1 MCYNYIEVDSV
12 SIEVETLKKKD
23 IDSYIRLID
32 DIFGYK
38 GSIETIEKLIK
49 KHKVLVIK
57 KDEEVVA
64 SVVLEERFE
73 YIKNQKY
80 YYINDLGVKKE
91 YRRRGYASKLFEK
104 IEELV
109 KENDIKYLELT
120 SGNQRRQAHYFYQ
133 QKQFKIKDTMVFVK
147 FYD

>member
-1 MCYNYIEVDSV
+1 M

-23 IDSYIRLID
+23 IDSYIKFID
-32 DIFGYK
+32 EIFGYK
-38 GSIETIEKLIK
+38 SDKEVIEKLIR

-64 SVVLEERFE
+64 SVTLEERFE

-80 YYINDLGVKKE
+80 YYISYLGVKKE
-91 YRRRGYASKLFEK
+91 YRRNHYASKLFEK

-120 SGNQRRQAHYFYQ
+120 SGNQRRQAHYFY
-133 QKQFKIKDTMVFVK
+133 KDKEFKIKDTMVFVK
-147 FYD
+147 FYN

>member
-1 MCYNYIEVDSV
+1 M
-12 SIEVETLKKKD
+12 SIEVESLKKKD
-23 IDSYIRLID
+23 IDSYIKHID
-32 DIFGYK
+32 EIFGYK
-38 GSIETIEKLIK
+38 SEKEIIEKLIR

-57 KDEEVVA
+57 KEEEIVA

-80 YYINDLGVKKE
+80 YYINYLGVNKE

-109 KENDIKYLELT
+109 KQNDIKYLELT
-120 SGNQRRQAHYFYQ
+120 SGNQRRQAHYFY
-133 QKQFKIKDTMVFVK
+133 KNKNFKIKDTMVFVK
-147 FYD
+147 FYN